1 MNDDLKLI
9 NAKDLEDH
17 IKSFAGLFTDDGF
30 MVRLE
35 AVLGAIDLMKPAVV
49 RCKDC
54 KWYDDKGKIKQCTI
68 ISWRAYCTTENGFC
82 DMAKMKG
89 GNDD

>member
-17 IKSFAGLFTDDGF
+17 IKSFAGMFTDDGF

-54 KWYDDKGKIKQCTI
+54 KYLSIRKGIPLWCSRAEFYTYEDDFCSKGE
-68 ISWRAYCTTENGFC
+68 R
-82 DMAKMKG
+82 KG
-89 GNDD
+89 E

>member
-17 IKSFAGLFTDDGF
+17 IKSFAGMFTDDGF

-54 KWYDDKGKIKQCTI
+54 EYKGKPTCPGVENVFFTDNDFC
-68 ISWRAYCTTENGFC
+68 SW
-82 DMAKMKG
+82 AKMKG
-89 GNDD
+89 GAE

>member
-17 IKSFAGLFTDDGF
+17 IKSFAGMFTDNGF

-49 RCKDC
+49 RCKGC
-54 KWYDDKGKIKQCTI
+54 EHKDKPTCPVVDNLWFTDKDFC
-68 ISWRAYCTTENGFC
+68 SW
-82 DMAKMKG
+82 AKMKG
-89 GNDD
+89 TE